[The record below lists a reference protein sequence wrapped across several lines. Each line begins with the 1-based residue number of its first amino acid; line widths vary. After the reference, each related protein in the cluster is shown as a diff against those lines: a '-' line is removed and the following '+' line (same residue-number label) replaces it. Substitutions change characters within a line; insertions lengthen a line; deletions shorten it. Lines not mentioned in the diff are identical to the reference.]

1 MANLARNTKQIG
13 ALIRR
18 KRKKRNMTQA
28 DLGVITGL
36 RQETISLIENGSPST
51 RIETLLSVI
60 GALDLEIRIDERS
73 KTQSSDIEGIF

>member
-18 KRKKRNMTQA
+18 ERKRRKMTQG
-28 DLGVITGL
+28 DLGVVTGL

-51 RIETLLSVI
+51 KIETLLSVI
-60 GALDLEIRIDERS
+60 GALDLELRVEERS
-73 KTQSSDIEGIF
+73 KTQSSDIESIF

>member
-18 KRKKRNMTQA
+18 KRKKRNMTQT